1 MHTEMF
7 PVVHVYDVSLS
18 LVTTGGIGYV
28 ETTLNDVMVQHVVKV
43 FLIHHLI
50 AVGVL
55 VVIVQGRLHARQ
67 LITIVHTEVAIVAV
81 FVAAIVVIVT
91 SVIIVGVVVDFVM
104 SVVFVVIPELLVVLV
119 VLLVDHLLVFIL

>member
-1 MHTEMF
+1 MHTVMF
-7 PVVHVYDVSLS
+7 SIVHVYDVSLS

-67 LITIVHTEVAIVAV
+67 LIAIVHTEVAIVTV

-91 SVIIVGVVVDFVM
+91 SVIVVGVVVDFVM